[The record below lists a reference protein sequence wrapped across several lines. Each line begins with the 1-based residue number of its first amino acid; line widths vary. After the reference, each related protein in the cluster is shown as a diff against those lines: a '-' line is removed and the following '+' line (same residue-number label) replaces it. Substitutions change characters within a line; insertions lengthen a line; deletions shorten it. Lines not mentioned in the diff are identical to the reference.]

1 VFVGGVCTVIR
12 PEDSGP
18 DPNLPKFERFT
29 PSSGN
34 GLTPGWRATIL
45 AFFVVEGTAIWAS
58 INGWWVG
65 FLMGGGGVALCVV
78 VTKANGWFARKVD
91 PFKGAA
97 PGDRVP
103 PMDRHPPE
111 SW

>member
-1 VFVGGVCTVIR
+1 VHDPSR
-12 PEDSGP
+12 LDPEDSGP
-18 DPNLPKFERFT
+18 DPSLPRFERFT

-34 GLTPGWRATIL
+34 GLTPGCGLAIL
-45 AFFVVEGTAIWAS
+45 AFLVIERTAIWAS
-58 INGWWVG
+58 INGWWVA
-65 FLMGGGGVALCVV
+65 FLMEAGGVALGVV
-78 VTKANGWFARKVD
+78 VAKANARFARKVD

-97 PGDRVP
+97 PGDRAP

>member
-1 VFVGGVCTVIR
+1 MHDPSGLD

-18 DPNLPKFERFT
+18 DQSLPRFERFT

-34 GLTPGWRATIL
+34 GLTPGCGLAIL
-45 AFFVVEGTAIWAS
+45 AFLALEGTAIWAS
-58 INGWWVG
+58 INGWWIG
-65 FLMGGGGVALCVV
+65 FLVGGLPVLVLPIIGA
-78 VTKANGWFARKVD
+78 ANGWFARKVD

-97 PGDRVP
+97 PGDQVP